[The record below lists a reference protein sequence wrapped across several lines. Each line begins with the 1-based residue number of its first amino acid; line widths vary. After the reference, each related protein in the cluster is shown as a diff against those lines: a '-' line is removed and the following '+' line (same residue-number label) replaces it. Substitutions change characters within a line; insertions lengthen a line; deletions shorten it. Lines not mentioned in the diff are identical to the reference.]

1 LDGQDGHPLGLPF
14 PLALVSTCQI
24 NKDDRIISIYEQIR
38 FSPGRTAEG
47 IFKVSGSE
55 IRDDS
60 GNVFLT
66 LENNLIN
73 LFCYFLTLMKN
84 LLILWRLYIP
94 LATDQL
100 GGAIT
105 TPPGSR

>member
-1 LDGQDGHPLGLPF
+1 LEDQNGHTLGLPF

-24 NKDDRIISIYEQIR
+24 IKDDRNNFHYEQIP
-38 FSPGRTAEG
+38 FFPGRTAEG

-100 GGAIT
+100 GAAVT